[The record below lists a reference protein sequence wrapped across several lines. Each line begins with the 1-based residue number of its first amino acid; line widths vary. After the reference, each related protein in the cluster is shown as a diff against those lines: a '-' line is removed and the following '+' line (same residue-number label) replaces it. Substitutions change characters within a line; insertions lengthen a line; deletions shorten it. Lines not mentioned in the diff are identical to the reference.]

1 MSNSE
6 LLPWGAP
13 YLHCLYAEDIR
24 HEQGGQR
31 TIVGAYPSG
40 VKVAGFPAHL
50 VKLAILADLALP
62 MEQEYKTLALELR
75 LDDEL
80 LQHVPVNSNLLT
92 DARNHAQERTASA
105 AQRGYG
111 VQFVLL
117 LNNLTVAR
125 SGLLRLVALL
135 DETEL
140 RGNGFELEGVE
151 AT

>member
-1 MSNSE
+1 
-6 LLPWGAP
+6 
-13 YLHCLYAEDIR
+13 
-24 HEQGGQR
+24 
-31 TIVGAYPSG
+31 
-40 VKVAGFPAHL
+40 
-50 VKLAILADLALP
+50 